1 MNSNELI
8 EHIRRLNAIEALET
22 QQRRE
27 KALNKIKKLREQLKE
42 KRNGI
47 DIHQRVHRRNKQED
61 CSGL

>member
-47 DIHQRVHRRNKQED
+47 DIHQRVCGREEQKD